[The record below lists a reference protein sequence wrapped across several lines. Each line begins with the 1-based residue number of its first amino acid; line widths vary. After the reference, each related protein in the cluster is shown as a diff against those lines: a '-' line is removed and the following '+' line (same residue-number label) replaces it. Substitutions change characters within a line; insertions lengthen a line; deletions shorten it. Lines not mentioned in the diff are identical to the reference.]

1 MVAYWKHQDFLGLQV
16 WIVFPASLSPSWLG
30 VVGGMI
36 QVIYVSAAFIGGMPF
51 GGVFWQVGIY
61 DC

>member
-51 GGVFWQVGIY
+51 GGVF
-61 DC
+61 